1 MATFRKTEKPTDVI
15 QDRVQEL
22 RRIRAGD
29 LVPNPANWRRHP
41 NSQRQAMQGILQEIG
56 FADALLAYETSDGLM
71 LVDGHLRAGLDP
83 DQVVPVLVLDITEE
97 EAKKML
103 VTLDPIAAMAQ
114 ADTDRLLPL
123 LESVSTDNQALH
135 DLLEAL
141 ANNERFPMPDWSAEG
156 KTGVIA
162 QDITDETNAQATSF
176 QDKVGEYEGGLLHLI
191 CPECAT
197 EFSIAKS
204 ELTNPYGN
212 LDS

>member
-97 EAKKML
+97 L
-103 VTLDPIAAMAQ
+103 FPITVGAY
-114 ADTDRLLPL
+114 R
-123 LESVSTDNQALH
+123 EIK
-135 DLLEAL
+135 
-141 ANNERFPMPDWSAEG
+141 NENHR
-156 KTGVIA
+156 
-162 QDITDETNAQATSF
+162 
-176 QDKVGEYEGGLLHLI
+176 
-191 CPECAT
+191 
-197 EFSIAKS
+197 
-204 ELTNPYGN
+204 
-212 LDS
+212 